1 LELQPLV
8 QNQFQIWDGDLT
20 ETRGTDWKTSSY
32 KLCTPLEFRGDT
44 TQQGINSS
52 KVKVV
57 INSDA
62 DAPFFKVADYGI
74 VGDAFEIIPQL
85 IEKFKTFKAQIRILK
100 FTLQLLLSK
109 IKLFITFAFG
119 LLYYQKNCILILL
132 KKNLH
137 VLFHHNNYELS

>member
-32 KLCTPLEFRGDT
+32 KLYTI
-44 TQQGINSS
+44 GISGRYNTAGNQLL

-74 VGDAFEIIPQL
+74 VGDAFEIYL
-85 IEKFKTFKAQIRILK
+85 
-100 FTLQLLLSK
+100 
-109 IKLFITFAFG
+109 
-119 LLYYQKNCILILL
+119 N
-132 KKNLH
+132 
-137 VLFHHNNYELS
+137 